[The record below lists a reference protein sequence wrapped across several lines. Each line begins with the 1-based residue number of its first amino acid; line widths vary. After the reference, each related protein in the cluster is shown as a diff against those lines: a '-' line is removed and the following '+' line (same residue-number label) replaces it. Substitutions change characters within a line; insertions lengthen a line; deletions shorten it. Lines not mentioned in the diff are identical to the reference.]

1 VQSVIGQPAV
11 SAASRQPLGNG
22 AIGIFGG
29 TFDPVHYGHL
39 RAALE
44 AREKLGVQELRLLPA
59 GQPPHREAPSAS
71 PRHRLAMLERAVEGV
86 PGFTVDDREVRR
98 GGHSYMSDTLQ
109 EIRQEA
115 GPVPL
120 LLLIGQD
127 AANGLDRW
135 HEWRSL
141 FDLAHLVVMRRP
153 NAHGSYQGELKQEM
167 ARRRVS
173 RVEDILD
180 APAGRVLPL
189 PVTQL
194 EISATAIRA
203 MIANGNSPGFLLPPT
218 VVDYI
223 GRHHLYL

>member
-1 VQSVIGQPAV
+1 MST
-11 SAASRQPLGNG
+11 AAEKPSGSG

-44 AREKLGVQELRLLPA
+44 AREKLEVAELRMLPA
-59 GQPPHREAPSAS
+59 GQPPHREAPAAS
-71 PRHRLAMLERAVEGV
+71 PLHRLAMLERAVEDV
-86 PGFTVDDREVRR
+86 PGFIVDDREVRR
-98 GGHSYMSDTLQ
+98 EGHSYMSDTLQ
-109 EIRQEA
+109 ELRQEA

-135 HEWRSL
+135 HDWRSL
-141 FDLAHLVVMRRP
+141 FELAHVVVMRRP
-153 NAHGSYQGELKQEM
+153 NAHGDYRAELKFQMEH
-167 ARRRVS
+167 RRATRVA
-173 RVEDILD
+173 ELLE
-180 APAGRVLPL
+180 APAGRVFPL
-189 PVTQL
+189 SVTQL

-203 MIANGNSPGFLLPPT
+203 MIANGDSPGFLLPPA

-223 GRHHLYL
+223 EKHRLYR